1 MGKATGFMEFSR
13 KNCSREDALS
23 RINHWNEFDT
33 PLTEEER
40 KEQGARCMDCGVP
53 FCQSGIMLNGMATGC
68 PLHNLIPEWNNFVY
82 LGKWKLGLER
92 LLKTS
97 NFPEFTSRVC
107 PALCENACTCG
118 LHGDAVTVKA
128 NEKYL
133 IEKGFSEGIIKANP
147 PQIRTGKKVAVIGSG
162 PSGLACSDFLNK
174 LGHSVTV
181 YEREDRVGGLMMY
194 GIPNMKLEKTVIERR
209 VNLLKEEGIT
219 FKTCVNVGI
228 DITFNELD
236 KEYDAI
242 VVTIGASKPRD
253 LKVPG
258 RELNGI
264 HFAVKYLTNNTKR
277 VVGSVFNKGA
287 DIIATDKDVIV
298 IGGGDTG
305 TDCVG
310 TALRQGCKSVNQFE
324 IMGEPLKTRGENNPW
339 PEYAKILKVDYG
351 QEEYIAKF
359 GHDPRMYLTS
369 VKEFYGDKNGDV
381 KSLKTVDVEW
391 VKDENGRMSLK
402 EIEGSEKIWN
412 ADLVLIAMGFTGVE
426 DYIAKDLG
434 VQLNSRGSINATDVD
449 YKTSKDNVFV
459 AGDARRGPS
468 LVVWGIAEGRN
479 AALSVDKYLME

>member
-1 MGKATGFMEFSR
+1 MGKSTGFIEFSR
-13 KNCSREDALS
+13 KNCIRENELK

-53 FCQSGIMLNGMATGC
+53 FCQSGIILNNMATGC
-68 PLHNLIPEWNNFVY
+68 PLNNLIPEWNNFIY

-118 LHGDAVTVKA
+118 LHGNSVSVKA

-147 PQIRTGKKVAVIGSG
+147 PKIRTGKKVAIIGSG
-162 PSGLACSDFLNK
+162 PSGLACADFLNR
-174 LGHSVTV
+174 LGHNVTV
-181 YEREDRVGGLMMY
+181 YEREDHVGGLMMY
-194 GIPNMKLEKTVIERR
+194 GIPNMKLEKNIIKRR
-209 VNLLKEEGIT
+209 VDILKEEGII

-228 DITFNELD
+228 DISVEELN

-242 VVTIGASKPRD
+242 VITVGASKPRD
-253 LKVPG
+253 LKVSG

-264 HFAVKYLTNNTKR
+264 YFAVKYLTNNTKR
-277 VVGSVFNKGA
+277 IIGSNFNKGL
-287 DIIATDKDVIV
+287 DILATNKDVII

-310 TALRQGCKSVNQFE
+310 TAIRQGCKSVNQFE
-324 IMGEPLKTRGENNPW
+324 IMGEPLKVRGENNPW
-339 PEYAKILKVDYG
+339 PEYAKILKIDYG
-351 QEEYIAKF
+351 QEECIAKF
-359 GHDPRMYLTS
+359 GRDPRRYLTS
-369 VKEFYGDKNGDV
+369 VKEFYGDENGNV

-391 VKDENGRMSLK
+391 IKNKDGKMVLK
-402 EIEGSEKIWN
+402 EVEGSEKIWN

-426 DYIAKDLG
+426 DYIVKDLG
-434 VQLNSRGSINATDVD
+434 VEINNRGSINANDID
-449 YKTSKDNVFV
+449 YKTSNDKIFV

-468 LVVWGIAEGRN
+468 LVVWGITEGRN
-479 AALSVDKYLME
+479 VALSVDKYLMK

>member
-1 MGKATGFMEFSR
+1 MGKTTGFIEFSR
-13 KNCSREDALS
+13 KNCNKEDALN

-33 PLTEEER
+33 PITEDER
-40 KEQGARCMDCGVP
+40 KNQGARCMDCGVP

-68 PLHNLIPEWNNFVY
+68 PLHNLIPEWNNFLY
-82 LGKWKLGLER
+82 LGKLELGLER

-118 LHGDAVTVKA
+118 LHGEAVTIKA

-133 IEKGFSEGIIKANP
+133 IEKGFNEGLIKANS
-147 PQIRTGKKVAVIGSG
+147 PQIRTNKKVAVIGSG
-162 PSGLACSDFLNK
+162 PSGLAAADFLNK

-181 YEREDRVGGLMMY
+181 YEREDRIGGLMMY
-194 GIPNMKLEKTVIERR
+194 GIPNMKLEKKIIERR
-209 VNLLKEEGIT
+209 VNILEEEGIV
-219 FKTCVNVGI
+219 FKTCINVGI
-228 DITFNELD
+228 DITFSQLD

-242 VVTIGASKPRD
+242 VVAIGASKARD

-258 RELNGI
+258 RELKEI
-264 HFAVKYLTNNTKR
+264 YFAVNYLTNNTKR
-277 VVGSVFNKGA
+277 LIVSEFNKGA
-287 DIIATDKDVIV
+287 DILATDKNVIV

-324 IMGEPLKTRGENNPW
+324 IMCEPLTSRGNNNPW
-339 PEYAKILKVDYG
+339 PEYAKILKIDYG

-359 GHDPRMYLTS
+359 GYDPRRYLTS
-369 VKEFYGDKNGDV
+369 VKEFYGDENGNV
-381 KSLKTVDVEW
+381 KSLKTVDVQW
-391 VKDENGRMSLK
+391 VKGQDGRMNIK
-402 EIEGSEKIWN
+402 EIKGSEKIWN

-426 DYIAKDLG
+426 DYIAKDLD
-434 VQLNSRGSINATDVD
+434 VELTNRGDINANDID
-449 YKTSKDNVFV
+449 YRTSNEKIFV

-468 LVVWGIAEGRN
+468 LVVWAIAEGRN
-479 AALSVDKYLME
+479 VALSVDNYLMK

>member
-1 MGKATGFMEFSR
+1 MGKSTGFIEFSR
-13 KNCSREDALS
+13 KNCIRENELK

-53 FCQSGIMLNGMATGC
+53 FCQSGIILNNMATGC
-68 PLHNLIPEWNNFVY
+68 PLNNLIPEWNNFIY

-118 LHGDAVTVKA
+118 LHGNSVSVKA

-147 PQIRTGKKVAVIGSG
+147 PKIRTGKKVAIIGSG
-162 PSGLACSDFLNK
+162 PSGLACADFLNR
-174 LGHSVTV
+174 LGHNVTV
-181 YEREDRVGGLMMY
+181 YEREDHVGGLMMY
-194 GIPNMKLEKTVIERR
+194 GIPNMKLEKNIIKRR
-209 VNLLKEEGIT
+209 VDILKEEGII

-228 DITFNELD
+228 DISVEELN

-242 VVTIGASKPRD
+242 VITVGASKPRD
-253 LKVPG
+253 LKVSG

-264 HFAVKYLTNNTKR
+264 YFAVKYLTNNTKR
-277 VVGSVFNKGA
+277 IIGSNFNKGL
-287 DIIATDKDVIV
+287 DILANNKDVII

-310 TALRQGCKSVNQFE
+310 TAIRQGCKSVNQFE
-324 IMGEPLKTRGENNPW
+324 IMGEPLKVRGENNPW
-339 PEYAKILKVDYG
+339 PEYAKILKIDYG
-351 QEEYIAKF
+351 QEECIAKF
-359 GHDPRMYLTS
+359 GHDPRRYLTS
-369 VKEFYGDKNGDV
+369 VKEFYGDENGNV

-391 VKDENGRMSLK
+391 IKNKDGKMVLK

-426 DYIAKDLG
+426 DYIVKDLG
-434 VQLNSRGSINATDVD
+434 VEINNRGSINANDID
-449 YKTSKDNVFV
+449 YKTSNDKIFV

-468 LVVWGIAEGRN
+468 LVVWGITEGRN
-479 AALSVDKYLME
+479 VALSVDKYLMK

>member
-1 MGKATGFMEFSR
+1 MGKSTGFIEFSR
-13 KNCSREDALS
+13 KNCIRENELK

-53 FCQSGIMLNGMATGC
+53 FCQSGIILNNMATGC
-68 PLHNLIPEWNNFVY
+68 PLNNLIPEWNNFIY

-118 LHGDAVTVKA
+118 LHGNSVSVKA

-147 PQIRTGKKVAVIGSG
+147 PKIRTGKKVAIIGSG
-162 PSGLACSDFLNK
+162 PSGLACADFLNR
-174 LGHSVTV
+174 LGHNVTV
-181 YEREDRVGGLMMY
+181 YEREDHVGGLMMY
-194 GIPNMKLEKTVIERR
+194 GIPNMKLEKNIIKRR
-209 VNLLKEEGIT
+209 VDILKEEGII

-228 DITFNELD
+228 DISVEELN

-242 VVTIGASKPRD
+242 VITVGASKPRD
-253 LKVPG
+253 LKVSG

-264 HFAVKYLTNNTKR
+264 YFAVKYLTNNTKR
-277 VVGSVFNKGA
+277 IIGSNFNKGL
-287 DIIATDKDVIV
+287 DILATNKDVII

-310 TALRQGCKSVNQFE
+310 TAIRQGCKSANQFE
-324 IMGEPLKTRGENNPW
+324 IMGEPLKVRGENNPW
-339 PEYAKILKVDYG
+339 PEYAKILKIDYG
-351 QEEYIAKF
+351 QEECIAKF
-359 GHDPRMYLTS
+359 GHDPRRYLTS
-369 VKEFYGDKNGDV
+369 VKEFYGDENGNV

-391 VKDENGRMSLK
+391 IKNKDGKMVLK

-426 DYIAKDLG
+426 DYIVKDLG
-434 VQLNSRGSINATDVD
+434 VEINNRGSINANDID
-449 YKTSKDNVFV
+449 YKTSNDKIFV

-468 LVVWGIAEGRN
+468 LVVWGITEGRN
-479 AALSVDKYLME
+479 VALSVDKYLMK

>member
-1 MGKATGFMEFSR
+1 MGKSTGFIEFSR
-13 KNCSREDALS
+13 KNCIRENELK

-53 FCQSGIMLNGMATGC
+53 FCQSGIILNNMATGC
-68 PLHNLIPEWNNFVY
+68 PLNNLIPEWNNFIY

-118 LHGDAVTVKA
+118 LHGNSVSVKA

-147 PQIRTGKKVAVIGSG
+147 PKIRTGKKVAIIGSG
-162 PSGLACSDFLNK
+162 PSGLACADFLNR
-174 LGHSVTV
+174 LGHNVTV
-181 YEREDRVGGLMMY
+181 YEREDHVGGLMMY
-194 GIPNMKLEKTVIERR
+194 GIPNMKLEKNIIKRR
-209 VNLLKEEGIT
+209 VDILKEEGII

-228 DITFNELD
+228 DISVEELN

-242 VVTIGASKPRD
+242 VITVGASKPRD
-253 LKVPG
+253 LKVSG

-264 HFAVKYLTNNTKR
+264 YFAVKYLTNNTKR
-277 VVGSVFNKGA
+277 IIGSNFNKGL
-287 DIIATDKDVIV
+287 DILATNKDVII

-310 TALRQGCKSVNQFE
+310 TAIRQGCKSVNQFE
-324 IMGEPLKTRGENNPW
+324 IMGEPLKVRGENNPW
-339 PEYAKILKVDYG
+339 PEYAKILKIDYG
-351 QEEYIAKF
+351 QEECIAKF
-359 GHDPRMYLTS
+359 GHDPRRYLTS
-369 VKEFYGDKNGDV
+369 VKEFYGDENGNV

-391 VKDENGRMSLK
+391 IKNKDGKMVLK

-426 DYIAKDLG
+426 DYIVKDLG
-434 VQLNSRGSINATDVD
+434 VEINNRGSINANDID
-449 YKTSKDNVFV
+449 YKTSNDKIFV

-468 LVVWGIAEGRN
+468 LVVWGITEGRN
-479 AALSVDKYLME
+479 VALSVDKYLMK

>member
-1 MGKATGFMEFSR
+1 MGKSTGFIEFSR
-13 KNCSREDALS
+13 KNCIRENELK

-53 FCQSGIMLNGMATGC
+53 FCQSGIILNNMATGC
-68 PLHNLIPEWNNFVY
+68 PLNNLIPEWNNFIY
-82 LGKWKLGLER
+82 LGKWELGLER

-118 LHGDAVTVKA
+118 LQGDSVRVKA

-147 PQIRTGKKVAVIGSG
+147 PKIRTGKKVAIIGSG
-162 PSGLACSDFLNK
+162 PSGLACADFLNK
-174 LGHSVTV
+174 LGHNVTV
-181 YEREDRVGGLMMY
+181 YEREDHIGGLMMY
-194 GIPNMKLEKTVIERR
+194 GIPNMKLEKNIIKRR
-209 VNLLKEEGIT
+209 VDILKEEGII

-228 DITFNELD
+228 DVSVEELN

-242 VVTIGASKPRD
+242 VITVGASKPRD
-253 LKVPG
+253 LKVSG

-264 HFAVKYLTNNTKR
+264 YFAVKYLTNNTKR
-277 VVGSVFNKGA
+277 IIGSNFNKGL
-287 DIIATDKDVIV
+287 DILATNKDVII

-310 TALRQGCKSVNQFE
+310 TAIRQGCKSVNQFE
-324 IMGEPLKTRGENNPW
+324 IMGEPLKVRGENNPW
-339 PEYAKILKVDYG
+339 PEYAKILKIDYG
-351 QEEYIAKF
+351 QEECIAKF
-359 GHDPRMYLTS
+359 GRDPRRYLTS
-369 VKEFYGDKNGDV
+369 VKEFYGDENGNV

-391 VKDENGRMSLK
+391 IKNKDGKMVLK
-402 EIEGSEKIWN
+402 EVEGSEKIWN

-426 DYIAKDLG
+426 DYIVKDLG
-434 VQLNSRGSINATDVD
+434 VEINNRGSINANDID
-449 YKTSKDNVFV
+449 YKTSNDKIFV

-468 LVVWGIAEGRN
+468 LVVWGITEGRN
-479 AALSVDKYLME
+479 VALSVDKYLMK

>member
-1 MGKATGFMEFSR
+1 MGKSTGFIEFSR
-13 KNCSREDALS
+13 KNCIRENELK

-53 FCQSGIMLNGMATGC
+53 FCQSGIILNNMATGC
-68 PLHNLIPEWNNFVY
+68 PLNNLIPEWNNFIY

-118 LHGDAVTVKA
+118 LHGNSVSVKA

-147 PQIRTGKKVAVIGSG
+147 PKIRTGKKVAIIGSG
-162 PSGLACSDFLNK
+162 PSGLACADFLNR
-174 LGHSVTV
+174 LGHNVTV
-181 YEREDRVGGLMMY
+181 YEREDHVGGLMMY
-194 GIPNMKLEKTVIERR
+194 GIPNMKLEKNIIKRR
-209 VNLLKEEGIT
+209 VDILKEEGII

-228 DITFNELD
+228 DISVEELN

-242 VVTIGASKPRD
+242 VITVGASKPRD
-253 LKVPG
+253 LKVSG

-264 HFAVKYLTNNTKR
+264 YFAVKYLTNNTKR
-277 VVGSVFNKGA
+277 IIGSNFNKGL
-287 DIIATDKDVIV
+287 DILATNKDVII

-310 TALRQGCKSVNQFE
+310 TAIRQGCKSVNQFE
-324 IMGEPLKTRGENNPW
+324 IMGEPLKVRGENNPW
-339 PEYAKILKVDYG
+339 PEYAKILKIDYG
-351 QEEYIAKF
+351 QEECIAKF
-359 GHDPRMYLTS
+359 GHDPRRYLTS
-369 VKEFYGDKNGDV
+369 VKEFYGDENGNV
-381 KSLKTVDVEW
+381 KSLKTVDVE
-391 VKDENGRMSLK
+391 
-402 EIEGSEKIWN
+402 
-412 ADLVLIAMGFTGVE
+412 FTGVE
-426 DYIAKDLG
+426 DYIVKDLG
-434 VQLNSRGSINATDVD
+434 VEINNRGSINANDID
-449 YKTSKDNVFV
+449 YKTSNDKIFV

-468 LVVWGIAEGRN
+468 LVVWGITEGRN
-479 AALSVDKYLME
+479 VALSVDKYLMK

>member
-1 MGKATGFMEFSR
+1 MGKSTGFIEFSR
-13 KNCSREDALS
+13 KNCIRENELK

-40 KEQGARCMDCGVP
+40 KKQGARCMDCGVP
-53 FCQSGIMLNGMATGC
+53 FCQSGIILNNMATGC
-68 PLHNLIPEWNNFVY
+68 PLNNLIPEWNNFIY
-82 LGKWKLGLER
+82 LGKWELGLER

-118 LHGDAVTVKA
+118 LHGDSVSVKA

-147 PQIRTGKKVAVIGSG
+147 PKIRTGKKVAIIGSG
-162 PSGLACSDFLNK
+162 PSGLACADFLNK
-174 LGHSVTV
+174 LGHNVTV
-181 YEREDRVGGLMMY
+181 YEREDHVGGLMMY
-194 GIPNMKLEKTVIERR
+194 GIPNMKLEKNIIKRR
-209 VNLLKEEGIT
+209 VDILEEEGII

-228 DITFNELD
+228 DVSVEELN

-242 VVTIGASKPRD
+242 VITVGASKPRD
-253 LKVPG
+253 LKVSG

-264 HFAVKYLTNNTKR
+264 YFAVKYLTNNTKR
-277 VVGSVFNKGA
+277 IIGSNFNKGL
-287 DIIATDKDVIV
+287 DILATNKDVII

-310 TALRQGCKSVNQFE
+310 TAIRQGCKSVNQFE
-324 IMGEPLKTRGENNPW
+324 IMGEPLKGRGENNPW
-339 PEYAKILKVDYG
+339 PEYAKILKIDYG
-351 QEEYIAKF
+351 QEECIAKF
-359 GHDPRMYLTS
+359 GRDPRRYLTS
-369 VKEFYGDKNGDV
+369 VKEFYGDENGKV

-391 VKDENGRMSLK
+391 IKNKDGKMVLK

-426 DYIAKDLG
+426 DYIVKDLG
-434 VQLNSRGSINATDVD
+434 VEINNRGSINANDID
-449 YKTSKDNVFV
+449 YKTSNDKIFV

-468 LVVWGIAEGRN
+468 LVVWGITEGRN
-479 AALSVDKYLME
+479 VALSVDKYLMK

>member
-1 MGKATGFMEFSR
+1 MGKSTGFIEFSR
-13 KNCSREDALS
+13 KNCIRENELK

-53 FCQSGIMLNGMATGC
+53 FCQSGIILNNMATGC
-68 PLHNLIPEWNNFVY
+68 PLNNLIPEWNNFIY
-82 LGKWKLGLER
+82 LGKWELGLER

-118 LHGDAVTVKA
+118 LHGDSVSVKA

-147 PQIRTGKKVAVIGSG
+147 PKIRTGKKVAIIGSG
-162 PSGLACSDFLNK
+162 PSGLACADFLNK
-174 LGHSVTV
+174 LGHNVTV
-181 YEREDRVGGLMMY
+181 YEREDHVGGLMMY
-194 GIPNMKLEKTVIERR
+194 GIPNMKLEKNIIKRR
-209 VNLLKEEGIT
+209 VDILEEEGII

-228 DITFNELD
+228 DVSVEELN

-242 VVTIGASKPRD
+242 VITVGASKPRD
-253 LKVPG
+253 LKVSG

-264 HFAVKYLTNNTKR
+264 YFAVKYLTNNTKR
-277 VVGSVFNKGA
+277 IIGSNFNKGL
-287 DIIATDKDVIV
+287 DILATNKDVII

-310 TALRQGCKSVNQFE
+310 TAIRQGCKSVNQFE
-324 IMGEPLKTRGENNPW
+324 IMGEPLKVREENNPW
-339 PEYAKILKVDYG
+339 PEYAKILKIDYG
-351 QEEYIAKF
+351 QEECIAKF
-359 GHDPRMYLTS
+359 GHDPRRYLTS
-369 VKEFYGDKNGDV
+369 VKEFYGDENGNV

-391 VKDENGRMSLK
+391 IKNKDGKMVLK
-402 EIEGSEKIWN
+402 EVEGSEKIWN

-426 DYIAKDLG
+426 DYIVKDLG
-434 VQLNSRGSINATDVD
+434 VEINNRGSINANDID
-449 YKTSKDNVFV
+449 YKTSNDKIFV

-468 LVVWGIAEGRN
+468 LVVWGITEGRN
-479 AALSVDKYLME
+479 VALSVDKYLMK

>member
-1 MGKATGFMEFSR
+1 MGKSTGFIEFSR
-13 KNCSREDALS
+13 KNCIRENELK

-53 FCQSGIMLNGMATGC
+53 FCQSGIILNNMATGC
-68 PLHNLIPEWNNFVY
+68 PLNNLIPEWNNFIY

-118 LHGDAVTVKA
+118 LHGNSVSVKA

-147 PQIRTGKKVAVIGSG
+147 PKIRTGKKVAIIGSG
-162 PSGLACSDFLNK
+162 PSGLACADFLNR
-174 LGHSVTV
+174 LGHNVTV
-181 YEREDRVGGLMMY
+181 YEREDHVGGLMMY
-194 GIPNMKLEKTVIERR
+194 GIPNMKLEKNIIKRR
-209 VNLLKEEGIT
+209 VDILKEEGII

-228 DITFNELD
+228 DISVEELN

-242 VVTIGASKPRD
+242 VITVGASKPRD
-253 LKVPG
+253 LKVSG

-264 HFAVKYLTNNTKR
+264 YFAVKYLTNNTKR
-277 VVGSVFNKGA
+277 IIGSNFNKGL
-287 DIIATDKDVIV
+287 DILATNKDVII

-310 TALRQGCKSVNQFE
+310 TAIRQGCKSVNQFE
-324 IMGEPLKTRGENNPW
+324 IMGEPLKVRGENNPW
-339 PEYAKILKVDYG
+339 PEYAKILKIDYG
-351 QEEYIAKF
+351 QEECIAKF
-359 GHDPRMYLTS
+359 GHDPRRYLTS
-369 VKEFYGDKNGDV
+369 VKEFYGDENGNV

-391 VKDENGRMSLK
+391 IKNKDGKMVLK

-426 DYIAKDLG
+426 DYIVKDLG
-434 VQLNSRGSINATDVD
+434 VEINNRVSINANDID
-449 YKTSKDNVFV
+449 YKTSNDKIFV

-468 LVVWGIAEGRN
+468 LVVWGITEGRN
-479 AALSVDKYLME
+479 VALSVDKYLMK

>member
-1 MGKATGFMEFSR
+1 MGKSTGFIEFSR
-13 KNCSREDALS
+13 KNCIRENELK

-53 FCQSGIMLNGMATGC
+53 FCQSGIILNNMATGC
-68 PLHNLIPEWNNFVY
+68 PLNNLIPEWNNFIY

-118 LHGDAVTVKA
+118 LHGDSVSVKA

-147 PQIRTGKKVAVIGSG
+147 PKIRTGKKVAIIGSG
-162 PSGLACSDFLNK
+162 PSGLACADFLNK
-174 LGHSVTV
+174 LGHNVTV
-181 YEREDRVGGLMMY
+181 YEREDHVGGLMMY
-194 GIPNMKLEKTVIERR
+194 GIPNMKLEKNIIKRR
-209 VNLLKEEGIT
+209 VDILKEEGII

-228 DITFNELD
+228 DVSVEELN

-242 VVTIGASKPRD
+242 VITVGASKPRD
-253 LKVPG
+253 LKVSG

-264 HFAVKYLTNNTKR
+264 YFAVKYLTNNTKR
-277 VVGSVFNKGA
+277 IIGSNFNKGL
-287 DIIATDKDVIV
+287 DILATNKDVII

-310 TALRQGCKSVNQFE
+310 TAIRQGCKSVNQFE
-324 IMGEPLKTRGENNPW
+324 IMGEPLKVREENNPW
-339 PEYAKILKVDYG
+339 PEYAKILKIDYG
-351 QEEYIAKF
+351 QEECIAKF
-359 GHDPRMYLTS
+359 GRDPRRYLTS
-369 VKEFYGDKNGDV
+369 VKEFYGDENGNV

-391 VKDENGRMSLK
+391 IKNKDGKMVLK
-402 EIEGSEKIWN
+402 EVEGSEKIWN

-426 DYIAKDLG
+426 DYIVKDLG
-434 VQLNSRGSINATDVD
+434 VEINNRGSINANDID
-449 YKTSKDNVFV
+449 YKTSNDKIFV

-468 LVVWGIAEGRN
+468 LVVWGITEGRN
-479 AALSVDKYLME
+479 VALSVDKYLMK

>member
-1 MGKATGFMEFSR
+1 MGKSTGFIEFSR
-13 KNCSREDALS
+13 KNCIRENELK

-53 FCQSGIMLNGMATGC
+53 FCQSGIILNNMATGC
-68 PLHNLIPEWNNFVY
+68 PLNNLIPEWNNFIY
-82 LGKWKLGLER
+82 LGKWELGLER

-118 LHGDAVTVKA
+118 LHGDSVSVKA

-147 PQIRTGKKVAVIGSG
+147 PKIRTGKKVAIIGSG
-162 PSGLACSDFLNK
+162 PSGLACADFLNK
-174 LGHSVTV
+174 LGHNVTV
-181 YEREDRVGGLMMY
+181 YEREDHVGGLMMY
-194 GIPNMKLEKTVIERR
+194 GIPNMKLEKNIIKRR
-209 VNLLKEEGIT
+209 VDILKEEGII

-228 DITFNELD
+228 DVSVEELN

-242 VVTIGASKPRD
+242 VITVGASKPRD
-253 LKVPG
+253 LKVSG

-264 HFAVKYLTNNTKR
+264 YFAVKYLTNNTKR
-277 VVGSVFNKGA
+277 IIGSNFNKGL
-287 DIIATDKDVIV
+287 DILATNKDVII

-310 TALRQGCKSVNQFE
+310 TAIRQGCKSVNQFE
-324 IMGEPLKTRGENNPW
+324 IMGEPLKVREENNPW
-339 PEYAKILKVDYG
+339 PEYAKILKIDYG
-351 QEEYIAKF
+351 QEECIAKF
-359 GHDPRMYLTS
+359 GHDPRRYLTS
-369 VKEFYGDKNGDV
+369 VKEFYGDENGNV

-391 VKDENGRMSLK
+391 IKNKDGKMVLK
-402 EIEGSEKIWN
+402 EVEGSEKIWN

-426 DYIAKDLG
+426 DYIVKDLG
-434 VQLNSRGSINATDVD
+434 VEINNRGSINANDID
-449 YKTSKDNVFV
+449 YKTSNDKIFV

-468 LVVWGIAEGRN
+468 LVVWGITEGRN
-479 AALSVDKYLME
+479 VALSVDKYLMK

>member
-1 MGKATGFMEFSR
+1 MGKSTGFIEFSR
-13 KNCSREDALS
+13 KNCIRENELK

-53 FCQSGIMLNGMATGC
+53 FCQSGIILNNMATGC
-68 PLHNLIPEWNNFVY
+68 PLNNLIPEWNNFIY
-82 LGKWKLGLER
+82 LGKWELGLER

-118 LHGDAVTVKA
+118 LHGDSVSVKA

-147 PQIRTGKKVAVIGSG
+147 PKIRTGKKVAIIGSG
-162 PSGLACSDFLNK
+162 PSGLACADFLNK
-174 LGHSVTV
+174 LGHNVTV
-181 YEREDRVGGLMMY
+181 YEREDHIGGLMMY
-194 GIPNMKLEKTVIERR
+194 GIPNMKLEKNIIKRR
-209 VNLLKEEGIT
+209 VDILKEEGII

-228 DITFNELD
+228 DISVEELN

-242 VVTIGASKPRD
+242 VITVGASKPRD
-253 LKVPG
+253 LKVSG

-264 HFAVKYLTNNTKR
+264 YFAVKYLTNNTKR
-277 VVGSVFNKGA
+277 IIGSNFNKGL
-287 DIIATDKDVIV
+287 DILATNKDVII

-310 TALRQGCKSVNQFE
+310 TAIRQGCKSVNQFE
-324 IMGEPLKTRGENNPW
+324 IMGEPLKVRGENNPW
-339 PEYAKILKVDYG
+339 PEYAKILKIDYG
-351 QEEYIAKF
+351 QEECIAKF
-359 GHDPRMYLTS
+359 GRDPRRYLTS
-369 VKEFYGDKNGDV
+369 VKEFYGDENGNV

-391 VKDENGRMSLK
+391 IKNKDGKMVLK

-426 DYIAKDLG
+426 DYIVKDLG
-434 VQLNSRGSINATDVD
+434 VEINNRGSINANDID
-449 YKTSKDNVFV
+449 YKTSNDKIFV

-468 LVVWGIAEGRN
+468 LVVWGITEGRN
-479 AALSVDKYLME
+479 VALSVDKYLMK

>member
-1 MGKATGFMEFSR
+1 MGKSTGFIEYSR
-13 KNCSREDALS
+13 KNCIREDELK

-53 FCQSGIMLNGMATGC
+53 FCQSGIILNNMATGC
-68 PLHNLIPEWNNFVY
+68 PLNNLIPEWNNFIY

-118 LHGDAVTVKA
+118 LHGNSVSVKA

-147 PQIRTGKKVAVIGSG
+147 PKIRTGKKVAIIGSG
-162 PSGLACSDFLNK
+162 PSGLACADFLNR
-174 LGHSVTV
+174 LGHNVTV
-181 YEREDRVGGLMMY
+181 YEREDHVGGLMMY
-194 GIPNMKLEKTVIERR
+194 GIPNMKLEKNIIKRR
-209 VNLLKEEGIT
+209 VDILKEEGII

-228 DITFNELD
+228 DISVEELN

-242 VVTIGASKPRD
+242 VITVGASKPRD
-253 LKVPG
+253 LKVSG

-264 HFAVKYLTNNTKR
+264 YFAVKYLTNNTKR
-277 VVGSVFNKGA
+277 IIGSNFNKGL
-287 DIIATDKDVIV
+287 DILATNKDVII

-310 TALRQGCKSVNQFE
+310 TAIRQGCKSVNQFE
-324 IMGEPLKTRGENNPW
+324 IMGEPLKVRGENNPW
-339 PEYAKILKVDYG
+339 PEYAKILKIDYG
-351 QEEYIAKF
+351 QEECIAKF
-359 GHDPRMYLTS
+359 GHDPRRYLTS
-369 VKEFYGDKNGDV
+369 VKEFYGDENGNV

-391 VKDENGRMSLK
+391 IKNKDGKMVLK

-426 DYIAKDLG
+426 DYIVKDLG
-434 VQLNSRGSINATDVD
+434 VEINNRGSINANDID
-449 YKTSKDNVFV
+449 YKTSNDKIFV

-468 LVVWGIAEGRN
+468 LVVWGITEGRN
-479 AALSVDKYLME
+479 VALSVDKYLMK

>member
-1 MGKATGFMEFSR
+1 MGKSTGFIEFSR
-13 KNCSREDALS
+13 KNCIRENELK

-53 FCQSGIMLNGMATGC
+53 FCQSGIILNNMATGC
-68 PLHNLIPEWNNFVY
+68 PLNNLIPEWNNFIY
-82 LGKWKLGLER
+82 LGKWELGLER

-118 LHGDAVTVKA
+118 LHGDSVSVKA

-147 PQIRTGKKVAVIGSG
+147 PKIRTGKKVAIIGSG
-162 PSGLACSDFLNK
+162 PSGLACADFLNK
-174 LGHSVTV
+174 LGHNVTV
-181 YEREDRVGGLMMY
+181 YEREDHIGGLMMY
-194 GIPNMKLEKTVIERR
+194 GIPNMKLEKNIIKRR
-209 VNLLKEEGIT
+209 VDILKEEGII

-228 DITFNELD
+228 DVSVEELN

-242 VVTIGASKPRD
+242 VITVGASKPRD
-253 LKVPG
+253 LKVSG

-264 HFAVKYLTNNTKR
+264 YFAVKYLTNNTKR
-277 VVGSVFNKGA
+277 IIGSNFNKGL
-287 DIIATDKDVIV
+287 DILATNKDVII

-310 TALRQGCKSVNQFE
+310 TAIRQGCKSVNQFE
-324 IMGEPLKTRGENNPW
+324 IMGEPLKVRGENNPW
-339 PEYAKILKVDYG
+339 PEYAKILKIDYG
-351 QEEYIAKF
+351 QEECIAKF
-359 GHDPRMYLTS
+359 GRDPRRYLTS
-369 VKEFYGDKNGDV
+369 VKEFYGDENGNV
-381 KSLKTVDVEW
+381 KSLKTVDVKW
-391 VKDENGRMSLK
+391 IKNKDGKMVLK
-402 EIEGSEKIWN
+402 EVEGSEKIWN

-426 DYIAKDLG
+426 DYIVKDLG
-434 VQLNSRGSINATDVD
+434 VEINNRGSINANDID
-449 YKTSKDNVFV
+449 YKTSNDKIFV

-468 LVVWGIAEGRN
+468 LVVWGITEGRN
-479 AALSVDKYLME
+479 VALSVDKYLMK

>member
-1 MGKATGFMEFSR
+1 MGKSTGFIEFSR
-13 KNCSREDALS
+13 KNCIRENELK

-53 FCQSGIMLNGMATGC
+53 FCQSGIILNNMATGC
-68 PLHNLIPEWNNFVY
+68 PLNNLIPEWNNFIY

-118 LHGDAVTVKA
+118 LHGNSVSVKA

-147 PQIRTGKKVAVIGSG
+147 PKIRTGKKVAIIGSG
-162 PSGLACSDFLNK
+162 PSGLACADFLNR
-174 LGHSVTV
+174 LGHNVTV
-181 YEREDRVGGLMMY
+181 YEREDHVGGLMMY
-194 GIPNMKLEKTVIERR
+194 GIPNMKLEKNIIKRR
-209 VNLLKEEGIT
+209 VDILKEEGII

-228 DITFNELD
+228 DVSVEELN

-242 VVTIGASKPRD
+242 VITVGASKPRD
-253 LKVPG
+253 LKVSG

-264 HFAVKYLTNNTKR
+264 YFAVKYLTNNIKR
-277 VVGSVFNKGA
+277 IIGSNFNKGL
-287 DIIATDKDVIV
+287 DILATNKDVII

-310 TALRQGCKSVNQFE
+310 TAIRQGCKSVNQFE
-324 IMGEPLKTRGENNPW
+324 IMGEPLKVRGENNPW
-339 PEYAKILKVDYG
+339 PEYAKILKIDYG
-351 QEEYIAKF
+351 QEECIAKF
-359 GHDPRMYLTS
+359 GHDPRRYLTS
-369 VKEFYGDKNGDV
+369 VKEFYGDENGNV

-391 VKDENGRMSLK
+391 IKNKDGKMVLK
-402 EIEGSEKIWN
+402 EVEGSEKIWN

-426 DYIAKDLG
+426 DYIVKDLG
-434 VQLNSRGSINATDVD
+434 VEINNRGSINANDID
-449 YKTSKDNVFV
+449 YKTSNDKIFV

-468 LVVWGIAEGRN
+468 LVVWGITEGRN
-479 AALSVDKYLME
+479 VALSVDKYLMK

>member
-1 MGKATGFMEFSR
+1 MGKSTGFIEFSR
-13 KNCSREDALS
+13 KNCIRENELK

-40 KEQGARCMDCGVP
+40 KKQGARCMDCGVP
-53 FCQSGIMLNGMATGC
+53 FCQSGIILNNMATGC
-68 PLHNLIPEWNNFVY
+68 PLNNLIPEWNNFIY
-82 LGKWKLGLER
+82 LGKWELGLER

-118 LHGDAVTVKA
+118 LHGDSVSVKA

-147 PQIRTGKKVAVIGSG
+147 PKIRTGKKVAIIGSG
-162 PSGLACSDFLNK
+162 PSGLACADFLNK
-174 LGHSVTV
+174 LGHNVTV
-181 YEREDRVGGLMMY
+181 YEREDHVGGLMMY
-194 GIPNMKLEKTVIERR
+194 GIPNMKLEKNIIKRR
-209 VNLLKEEGIT
+209 VDILEEEGII

-228 DITFNELD
+228 DVSVEELN

-242 VVTIGASKPRD
+242 VITVGASKPRD
-253 LKVPG
+253 LKVSG

-264 HFAVKYLTNNTKR
+264 YFAVKYLTNNTKR
-277 VVGSVFNKGA
+277 IIGSNFNKGL
-287 DIIATDKDVIV
+287 DILATNKDVII

-310 TALRQGCKSVNQFE
+310 TAIRQGCKSVNQFE
-324 IMGEPLKTRGENNPW
+324 IMGEPLKGRGENNPW
-339 PEYAKILKVDYG
+339 PEYAKILKIDYG
-351 QEEYIAKF
+351 QEECIAKF
-359 GHDPRMYLTS
+359 GRDPRRYLTS
-369 VKEFYGDKNGDV
+369 VKEFYGDENGNV

-391 VKDENGRMSLK
+391 IKNKDGKMVLK
-402 EIEGSEKIWN
+402 EVEGSEKIWN

-426 DYIAKDLG
+426 DYIVKDLG
-434 VQLNSRGSINATDVD
+434 VEINNRGSINANDID
-449 YKTSKDNVFV
+449 YKTSNDKIFV

-468 LVVWGIAEGRN
+468 LVVWGITEGRN
-479 AALSVDKYLME
+479 VALSVDKYLMK